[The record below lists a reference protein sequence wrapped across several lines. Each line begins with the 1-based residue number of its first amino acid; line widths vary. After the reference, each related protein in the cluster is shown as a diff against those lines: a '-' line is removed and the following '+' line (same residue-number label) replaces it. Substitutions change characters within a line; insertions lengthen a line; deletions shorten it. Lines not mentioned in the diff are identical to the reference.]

1 MDDALGR
8 DDDADLE
15 DLEGMGGPRYLTGPG
30 GKFPPFHGHGG
41 KRGRIGL
48 NDLVGGLFWFL

>member
-15 DLEGMGGPRYLTGPG
+15 DLGMGGPRYLTGPG
-30 GKFPPFHGHGG
+30 GKFPSFQGHGG
-41 KRGRIGL
+41 KRGRIGRCGL
-48 NDLVGGLFWFL
+48 ADGLFWLL